1 MASTSGRISLR
12 AIAEEAGV
20 SRMTVSLALRNHLSL
35 SEETRKQ
42 IQATARKLGYRADP
56 VVSDLMTRLRSVT
69 RTQHIETI
77 AVITNQ
83 YGKLSWRDFPTYR
96 GYFEGARDRAEQ
108 FGYSLEEFR
117 LDEKGLT
124 SRRLSQILWTRGIEG
139 VLIFPHVGGP
149 GFFDL
154 QLDWPRFFSATIA
167 FSLHHPVVHRCCSH
181 HAWVV
186 MEAYRQLAALGY
198 RRPGL
203 AIEGH
208 QDERSGHHWR
218 AGFLCAQDLSGIAG
232 SLPPLITSDW
242 TFSTFAS
249 WFKRYR
255 PDAILGIDQPLVEW
269 IERCGARVPDDV
281 GYANLDLTPN
291 MGAISGMNQLQPE
304 IGAGA
309 IDLVISGLRRHER
322 DLPSHP
328 KTVLVEGVW
337 SAGTTTRLQQIQK
350 TKRSN
355 KSSGLRKILQ
365 KSQAD

>member
-1 MASTSGRISLR
+1 MPSVSERVSLR
-12 AIAEEAGV
+12 TIAEEVGV
-20 SRMTVSLALRNHLSL
+20 SRMTVSLALRNHLSV
-35 SEETRKQ
+35 SEETRKH
-42 IQATARKLGYRADP
+42 IQATAVKLGYRADP

-69 RTQHIETI
+69 RTQHVETI

-83 YGKLSWRDFPTYR
+83 HGKLCWRDFPTYK
-96 GYFEGARDRAEQ
+96 GYFEGAHARADQ

-117 LDEKGLT
+117 LEEDGLT
-124 SRRLSQILWTRGIEG
+124 PRRLSQILWTRNIEG

-154 QLDWPRFFSATIA
+154 KLDWPRFFSATIA
-167 FSLHHPVVHRCCSH
+167 FSLRHPVVHRCCSH

-218 AGFLCAQDLSGIAG
+218 AGFLCAQHLSRSTSNI
-232 SLPPLITSDW
+232 PPLIASDW
-242 TFSTFAS
+242 SFSTFAA
-249 WFKRYR
+249 WFKRHR
-255 PDAILGIDQPLVEW
+255 PDAVLGIDEPLVEW
-269 IERCGARVPDDV
+269 IERCGARVPEDV

-291 MGAISGMNQLQPE
+291 MGGISGMDQLQRE

-309 IDLVISGLRRHER
+309 IDLVISGLRRYER

-328 KTVLVEGVW
+328 KTVMVEGVW
-337 SAGTTTRLQQIQK
+337 SEGTTTRSQENQK
-350 TKRSN
+350 TKWSH
-355 KSSGLRKILQ
+355 KSPDLRKILR
-365 KSQAD
+365 KSQTV